1 MKAQRCYPKQ
11 GAGGPDVVLCR
22 LGSVGGGK
30 GAGRRGGR
38 GEFYP
43 RFHLPVNWVGLNVV
57 LTSVKSKYTTA
68 ENNTC
73 NIITVVI

>member
-22 LGSVGGGK
+22 LRSVGGGK

-38 GEFYP
+38 GEFYSH
-43 RFHLPVNWVGLNVV
+43 FHLPVNWVGLNVV